1 MSSMSDSPATK
12 TAGGLGTVAV
22 PSEVPGLVS
31 QATTAATGN
40 IQLLEE
46 ELSVSKRQV
55 VAGKLRISTRTET
68 HDEIAETTLDRN
80 VLDVSRV
87 PIDRIVDVAPKVR
100 TEGDTT
106 IVPIVEERLV
116 MVKQLYLKEELR
128 VRHSVER
135 ETIRESVPLRS
146 QHAVVERLDADGRAV
161 IDQDVTQTTPR

>member
-1 MSSMSDSPATK
+1 MSDSPATK
-12 TAGGLGTVAV
+12 TAGGPETVAV
-22 PSEVPGLVS
+22 PSEVSGRLS
-31 QATTAATGN
+31 QETTMATGE

-46 ELSVSKRQV
+46 ELSVSKRQF

-80 VLDVSRV
+80 ILDVSRV
-87 PIDRIVDVAPKVR
+87 PVDRFVDVVPKVR
-100 TEGDTT
+100 TEGHTT

-116 MVKQLYLKEELR
+116 MVKQLYLKKELHI
-128 VRHSVER
+128 RHSVER

-161 IDQDVTQTTPR
+161 VEPDVTQATPR

>member
-1 MSSMSDSPATK
+1 MSEPPSKK

-22 PSEVPGLVS
+22 PREVPGLDL
-31 QATTAATGN
+31 QGTAASTGN

-46 ELSVSKRQV
+46 ELSISKRQS
-55 VAGKLRISTRTET
+55 VAGRLRVSTRTET

-87 PIDRIVDVAPKVR
+87 PIDRFVDVAPKVR

-116 MVKQLYLKEELR
+116 MVKQLYLREELR
-128 VRHSVER
+128 IRHSVER
-135 ETIRESVPLRS
+135 ETLRESIPLRS
-146 QHAVVERLDADGRAV
+146 QHAVVERLDADGHAV
-161 IDQDVTQTTPR
+161 IEQDVRQATPR